1 MRSGQGRPLT
11 HWLWFAFATYR
22 DLAIDQIRLIAAQQ
36 LQLGSAH
43 WPLQLDFY
51 IGVFLKTFHSQQ
63 ESVEEL
69 GSAWAAAARRLC
81 LFQQEPAQP
90 LGGRGGR
97 RGRWPRLPCL
107 HPLCPRTTSPHLPLS
122 TFSKGGQRAA
132 AV

>member
-90 LGGRGGR
+90 LGGGGAER
-97 RGRWPRLPCL
+97 TMAPPPMSASPLPKD
-107 HPLCPRTTSPHLPLS
+107 HQSTSA
-122 TFSKGGQRAA
+122 T
-132 AV
+132 

>member
-1 MRSGQGRPLT
+1 MRSGRGCPLT

-22 DLAIDQIRLIAAQQ
+22 DLAIDPIRLIAAQQ

-51 IGVFLKTFHSQQ
+51 IGVFLKTFHRQQ
-63 ESVEEL
+63 ESVGEL
-69 GSAWAAAARRLC
+69 GSAWAAAAQTLP
-81 LFQQEPAQP
+81 LPAGACSAP
-90 LGGRGGR
+90 GGGGR

-107 HPLCPRTTSPHLPLS
+107 QPLCPRTTSPHLPLS

-132 AV
+132 SV

>member
-1 MRSGQGRPLT
+1 MRSGRGCPLT

-90 LGGRGGR
+90 LGVGGGAER
-97 RGRWPRLPCL
+97 TMAQPPMSAAPLPKD
-107 HPLCPRTTSPHLPLS
+107 HQSTSA
-122 TFSKGGQRAA
+122 T
-132 AV
+132 